1 MKYKMAKET
10 IAQKKARM
18 NDILTIAEK
27 NYPKAGIQLLSHTS
41 FQLMVAVIL
50 SAQCTDKRVN
60 TVTEKLFSIYP
71 NPEDYINIEIEE
83 LENLIFSTGFYRA
96 KAKNIKAAAQMLIE
110 KYNGIMPNDM
120 ENLLTL
126 PGVGRKSANVILG
139 NYYNIPGIV
148 VDTHVKRLARKM
160 GFVETQN
167 PEKIEFELQ
176 KLIEIDKWV
185 IFTHYMIEHGRAI
198 CKGQKPKCE
207 LCPFE
212 KLCPKLL

>member
-1 MKYKMAKET
+1 MAKET
-10 IAQKKARM
+10 IAKKKVRM
-18 NDILTIAEK
+18 NDILTIAAGE
-27 NYPKAGIQLLSHTS
+27 YPKAGIQLVSHTS

-60 TVTEKLFSIYP
+60 IVTEKLFSIYP
-71 NPEDYINIEIEE
+71 NLEDYINIEIEE

-120 ENLLTL
+120 EILLTL

-139 NYYNIPGIV
+139 HYYNIPGIV

-167 PEKIEFELQ
+167 PDKIEFELQ
-176 KLIEIDKWV
+176 KLIDVDKWI

-207 LCPFE
+207 LCVFE